1 MDELISWLGKVKK
14 VLEVPILTLND
25 KDITLWSVLY
35 LLVLIILLFWVAKRV
50 QTLLS
55 QKLLTR
61 TKLDPAG
68 RHAVGTIVHYV
79 LLLVGF
85 LIILQSAGIDL
96 TTLHVLAGAVGIGVG
111 FGLQSVIS
119 NFFAGLIIMFE
130 RPIKIG
136 DRIEVDGV
144 DGDVVEIGVRS
155 TVVLTNDNI
164 AIIVPNSKFITEN
177 VVNWQYNDGKV
188 RFCIPVG
195 VAYGSDVKLVEKVL
209 LEVAKE
215 AEDVLESPEPVVRLL
230 EFGDSSLNFEL
241 RVWSETQ
248 INRKGRL
255 TSIINLAVYEKFR
268 EHGIEIPFPQRDLH
282 VRSGLPHG
290 TGQGDDGKNREK
302 KESSD

>member
-35 LLVLIILLFWVAKRV
+35 VLVLIILLFWAAKRV
-50 QTLLS
+50 QNLLS
-55 QKLLTR
+55 QKLLIR
-61 TKLDPAG
+61 TNLDPAG
-68 RHAVGTIVHYV
+68 RHAVGTIVHYL

-85 LIILQSAGIDL
+85 LIILQLAGIDL

-195 VAYGSDVKLVEKVL
+195 VAYGSDVKLVQKVL

-215 AEDVLESPEPVVRLL
+215 AEDVLESPQPVVRLL

-282 VRSGLPHG
+282 VRSGLPG
-290 TGQGDDGKNREK
+290 AVADQGDDGK
-302 KESSD
+302 SSKDKDE